1 MRLRFR
7 KEKKDLNGKKRKNLN
22 PDLPVQPRTHK
33 SRIFSKKLLF
43 WFFTDLVIL
52 LNITKLIFPVKQKT
66 AQTFR
71 KGIKSLPQTL
81 IL

>member
-43 WFFTDLVIL
+43 WFFNDLVIL
-52 LNITKLIFPVKQKT
+52 FNITKLIFPAKKKQRKLFVKELNLCHK
-66 AQTFR
+66 
-71 KGIKSLPQTL
+71 L
-81 IL
+81 